1 MSSNK
6 SIEALVRLIDDP
18 DEQIFEHVRD
28 QLMTHGSEAIPFLES
43 SWEYEDYGLIFQTR
57 IEDLI
62 HDIQFEII
70 KDSLKSWINS
80 SDKQL
85 IEGAIIISQYQYPN
99 LDEQEIRS
107 KIQEIRKD
115 IWLEINP
122 GQTAFEKVKIFNKIF
137 YGKYKFSG
145 DSKDYHLPQNSYIY
159 KVLEMHK
166 GNPLSLS
173 VIYSIVAQSLDMP
186 IYGVNLPNHFVLAYI
201 DEHQTNENK
210 DFENKYGVLFY
221 INAFSKGGIFDEKE
235 IDVFLKGINK
245 EKNIEY
251 YQPCSN
257 SAVIVRM
264 LTNLIASFQ
273 QAGNA
278 KKVNELSELRDLFGL
293 TL

>member
-18 DEQIFEHVRD
+18 DEDIFEHVRD
-28 QLMTHGSEAIPFLES
+28 QLMTHGSDAIPFLES
-43 SWEYEDYGLIFQTR
+43 SWEHEDYGLVFQSR

-70 KDSLKSWINS
+70 KDSLTSWINS
-80 SDKQL
+80 SEKRL
-85 IEGAIIISQYQYPN
+85 IDGAIIISQYQYPN
-99 LDEQEIRS
+99 LDENQIHS

-122 GQTAFEKVKIFNKIF
+122 SQTAFEKVKIFNKIF
-137 YGKYKFSG
+137 YEKYQFSG
-145 DSKDYHLPQNSYIY
+145 NSKEYHLPQNSYIY

-166 GNPLSLS
+166 GNPLTLS
-173 VIYSIVAQSLDMP
+173 IIYSIVAQSLDMP
-186 IYGVNLPNHFVLAYI
+186 IYGINLPNHFVLGYL
-201 DEHQTNENK
+201 DEHQSIQSDKSSNQH
-210 DFENKYGVLFY
+210 GILFY

-235 IDVFLKGINK
+235 IDVFLKQLNK
-245 EKNIEY
+245 EQNREY

-257 SAVIVRM
+257 SAIIVRM

-273 QAGNA
+273 QAGNV
-278 KKVNELSELRDLFGL
+278 KKVNELIELRDLFGL

>member
-1 MSSNK
+1 MSSQK

-43 SWEYEDYGLIFQTR
+43 SWEHEDYGLIFQSR

-80 SDKQL
+80 SEKRL
-85 IEGAIIISQYQYPN
+85 IDGAIIVSQYQYPN
-99 LDEQEIRS
+99 LDEQVIHS

-145 DSKDYHLPQNSYIY
+145 NSKEYHLPQNSYIY
-159 KVLEMHK
+159 KVLEMHR
-166 GNPLSLS
+166 GNPLTLS

-201 DEHQTNENK
+201 DEYQTVQNTESN
-210 DFENKYGVLFY
+210 NQHGILFY
-221 INAFSKGGIFDEKE
+221 INAFSKGGIFDQKE
-235 IDVFLKGINK
+235 IDVFLKGLNK
-245 EKNIEY
+245 EQNREY

-257 SAVIVRM
+257 SSIIVRM

-278 KKVNELSELRDLFGL
+278 KKVNELTELRDLFGL

>member
-1 MSSNK
+1 MNSKK

-18 DEQIFEHVRD
+18 DDQIFEHVRD
-28 QLMTHGSEAIPFLES
+28 QLMSHGSEAIPFLES
-43 SWEYEDYGLIFQTR
+43 SWEHEDYGLIFQSR

-80 SDKQL
+80 SDKRL
-85 IEGAIIISQYQYPN
+85 IDGAIIISQYQYPN
-99 LDEQEIRS
+99 LDEQVIHS

-122 GQTAFEKVKIFNKIF
+122 AQTAFEKVKIFNKIF

-145 DSKDYHLPQNSYIY
+145 NSKEYHLPENSYIY
-159 KVLEMHK
+159 KVLEMHR
-166 GNPLSLS
+166 GNPLTLS
-173 VIYSIVAQSLDMP
+173 VVYSIIAQSLDMP

-201 DEHQTNENK
+201 DEHQSNSSAEVKNQH
-210 DFENKYGVLFY
+210 GILFY

-235 IDVFLKGINK
+235 IDVFLKGLNK
-245 EKNIEY
+245 EKNREY

-257 SAVIVRM
+257 SAIIIRM

-278 KKVNELSELRDLFGL
+278 KKVNELKELRDLFGL